1 MCLGK
6 GMGLVMKQKKNT
18 KILIILIIL
27 VLLIILVAGGVY
39 AYLVT
44 DLFRSDKDIFFKY
57 ASKLAD
63 KKQGLIDENL
73 SQYIEKKKTNAYT
86 NEAEF
91 KPNVTAKSGQSEFD
105 NVNKFNASFTG
116 KVDKTNSKSEQNV
129 SLNYSDSVKFPVNY
143 RKIDNETGLQT
154 DYVGNKYI
162 VLDTENTSNLAN
174 SSETQEIE
182 TDINSLEKITQLN
195 LSETEKDQI
204 INTYMQVL
212 TENLTTDKFSKIT
225 DSNKKGYKL
234 QLTGDDIKNIETKL
248 LETLKNDQTT
258 LDKLN
263 EYLKEQKNSAK
274 ITSNTIDRAI
284 KNISNQDLENE
295 KLEITLFVSKGK
307 VDNITIE
314 TNEIKLEIAKTE
326 NNNIAQYNINFEV
339 LQNNNQE
346 AISKILVIA
355 KYEGLKEKQKVSES
369 YEIELANEEITY
381 DYKIDNNVSFGEGIE
396 IEDFSNSNSMKLA
409 DYDEEKVATF
419 MQAVFARIE
428 QTNKKQMEE
437 LGVEENLITKMFPS
451 LAETFP
457 MSQDGQGDEETINNF
472 NQKFEM
478 YASTNL
484 QGTTVKGLITTIS
497 TNNGINSSSD
507 EDDGSDDEQD
517 TTKSK
522 YEIKEINYNGEEY
535 DVNQQNITFIKSD
548 VAVDKYY
555 RVEFEKDQDTGVIY
569 RAVINEK

>member
-1 MCLGK
+1 
-6 GMGLVMKQKKNT
+6 MGLVMKQKKNT

-116 KVDKTNSKSEQNV
+116 KVDKTKSKSEQNV

-182 TDINSLEKITQLN
+182 TDINSLEEITQLN

-295 KLEITLFVSKGK
+295 KLEIILFVSKGK

-346 AISKILVIA
+346 AISKISVIA

-437 LGVEENLITKMFPS
+437 LGVEENPITKMFPS

-457 MSQDGQGDEETINNF
+457 MSQDGQGDEETINSF

>member
-1 MCLGK
+1 
-6 GMGLVMKQKKNT
+6 MGLVMKQKKNT

-39 AYLVT
+39 AYLAT

-162 VLDTENTSNLAN
+162 VLDTENTSDLAN

-258 LDKLN
+258 LDNLN

-346 AISKILVIA
+346 AISKISVIA

-437 LGVEENLITKMFPS
+437 LGVEENPITKMFPS

>member
-1 MCLGK
+1 
-6 GMGLVMKQKKNT
+6 MGLVMKQKKNT
-18 KILIILIIL
+18 KILMILIIL

-39 AYLVT
+39 AYLAT

-162 VLDTENTSNLAN
+162 VLDTENTGNLAN

-346 AISKILVIA
+346 AISKISVIA

-437 LGVEENLITKMFPS
+437 LGVEENPITKMFPS

>member
-1 MCLGK
+1 
-6 GMGLVMKQKKNT
+6 MGLVMKQKKNT
-18 KILIILIIL
+18 KILMILIIL
-27 VLLIILVAGGVY
+27 ALIIILVAGGIY
-39 AYLVT
+39 IYLAT
-44 DLFRSDKDIFFKY
+44 DLFRNNKDIFFKY
-57 ASKLAD
+57 ASKLVD
-63 KKQGLIDENL
+63 NKQGLIDENL

-86 NEAEF
+86 NEGEF
-91 KPNVTAKSGQSEFD
+91 KPNVTAKNGQSEFD
-105 NVNKFNASFTG
+105 SVNQFNVSFTG
-116 KVDKTNSKSEQNV
+116 KVDNANSKSEQNI

-143 RKIDNETGLQT
+143 RKTNNKIGLQT
-154 DYVGNKYI
+154 DYVGSKYI
-162 VLDTENTSNLAN
+162 MFDTENTSNFEN

-182 TDINSLEKITQLN
+182 TDIKNLEKITQLN
-195 LSETEKDQI
+195 LSEIEKNQI
-204 INTYMQVL
+204 ISTYMQIITDSL
-212 TENLTTDKFSKIT
+212 TPEKFSKIT

-234 QLTGDDIKNIETKL
+234 QLTGEDIKNICTKL

-274 ITSNTIDRAI
+274 ITSSDIDREI
-284 KNISNQDLENE
+284 KSISDQDLENE

-314 TNEIKLEIAKTE
+314 TNEGKLEIKKTG
-326 NNNIAQYNINFEV
+326 NNNLAQYGISIEA

-346 AISKILVIA
+346 AISKISIMA
-355 KYEGLKEKQKVSES
+355 KYEGLKEKQKVSEN
-369 YEIELANEEITY
+369 YEIEIANEEITY
-381 DYKIDNNVSFGEGIE
+381 DYKIDNNVNFSEGIE
-396 IEDFSNSNSMKLA
+396 IEDFSDNNSMNLT
-409 DYDEEKVATF
+409 DYDEEKVTTF
-419 MQAVFARIE
+419 MQAVFTRIE
-428 QTNKKQMEE
+428 QTNQKQMEE
-437 LGVEENLITKMFPS
+437 LGVEENPITKMFPPLLEMLS
-451 LAETFP
+451 V
-457 MSQDGQGDEETINNF
+457 SQDGQGDEETINSF

-497 TNNGINSSSD
+497 TNNGIDSSSD

-517 TTKSK
+517 TNKSK

-535 DVNQQNITFIKSD
+535 DVNQQNVTFIKSD
-548 VAVDKYY
+548 IAVDKYY

>member
-1 MCLGK
+1 
-6 GMGLVMKQKKNT
+6 MGLVMKQKKNT
-18 KILIILIIL
+18 KILMILIIL

-39 AYLVT
+39 AYLAT

-346 AISKILVIA
+346 AISKISVIA

-437 LGVEENLITKMFPS
+437 LGVEENPITKMFPS

>member
-1 MCLGK
+1 
-6 GMGLVMKQKKNT
+6 MGLVMKQKKNT
-18 KILIILIIL
+18 KILMILIIL

-346 AISKILVIA
+346 AISKISVIA

-437 LGVEENLITKMFPS
+437 LGVEENPITKMFPS

>member
-1 MCLGK
+1 
-6 GMGLVMKQKKNT
+6 MGLVMKQKKNT
-18 KILIILIIL
+18 KILMILIIL

-91 KPNVTAKSGQSEFD
+91 KPKVIAKSGQSEFD

-263 EYLKEQKNSAK
+263 EYLKEQKNLAK

-346 AISKILVIA
+346 AISKISVIA

-437 LGVEENLITKMFPS
+437 LGVEENPITKMFPS

-457 MSQDGQGDEETINNF
+457 MSQDGQGDEETINSF

>member
-1 MCLGK
+1 
-6 GMGLVMKQKKNT
+6 MGLVMKQKKNT

-162 VLDTENTSNLAN
+162 VLDTENTSSLAN

-346 AISKILVIA
+346 AISKISVIA

-437 LGVEENLITKMFPS
+437 LGVEENPITKMFPS

>member
-1 MCLGK
+1 
-6 GMGLVMKQKKNT
+6 MGLVMKQKKNT
-18 KILIILIIL
+18 KILMILIIL

-91 KPNVTAKSGQSEFD
+91 KPKVTAKSGQSEFD

-346 AISKILVIA
+346 AISKISVIA

-437 LGVEENLITKMFPS
+437 LGVEENPITKMFPS

-457 MSQDGQGDEETINNF
+457 MSQDGQGDEETINSF

>member
-1 MCLGK
+1 
-6 GMGLVMKQKKNT
+6 MGLVMKQKKNT

-105 NVNKFNASFTG
+105 NVNKFNASSTG

-346 AISKILVIA
+346 AISKISVIA

-437 LGVEENLITKMFPS
+437 LGVEENPITKMFPS

-457 MSQDGQGDEETINNF
+457 MSQDGQGDKETINNF

>member
-1 MCLGK
+1 
-6 GMGLVMKQKKNT
+6 MGLVMKQKKNT
-18 KILIILIIL
+18 KILMILIIL
-27 VLLIILVAGGVY
+27 VLIIILVAGGIY
-39 AYLVT
+39 IYLAT
-44 DLFRSDKDIFFKY
+44 DLFRNNKDIFFKY
-57 ASKLAD
+57 ASKLVD
-63 KKQGLIDENL
+63 NKQGLIDENL

-86 NEAEF
+86 NEGEF
-91 KPNVTAKSGQSEFD
+91 KPNVTAKNGQSEFD
-105 NVNKFNASFTG
+105 SVNQFNVSFTG
-116 KVDKTNSKSEQNV
+116 KVDNANSKSEQNI

-143 RKIDNETGLQT
+143 RKTNNKIGLQT
-154 DYVGNKYI
+154 DYVGSKYI
-162 VLDTENTSNLAN
+162 MFDTENTSSFEN

-182 TDINSLEKITQLN
+182 TDIKNLEKITQLN
-195 LSETEKDQI
+195 LSEIEKNQI
-204 INTYMQVL
+204 ISTYMQIITDSL
-212 TENLTTDKFSKIT
+212 TPEKFSKIT

-234 QLTGDDIKNIETKL
+234 QLTGEDIKNIWTKL

-274 ITSNTIDRAI
+274 ITSSDIDREI
-284 KNISNQDLENE
+284 KSISDQDLENE

-314 TNEIKLEIAKTE
+314 TNEGKLEIKKTG
-326 NNNIAQYNINFEV
+326 NNNLAQYGISIET

-346 AISKILVIA
+346 AISKISIIA
-355 KYEGLKEKQKVSES
+355 KYEGLKEKQKVSEN
-369 YEIELANEEITY
+369 YEIEIANEEITY
-381 DYKIDNNVSFGEGIE
+381 DYKIDNNVSFSEGIE
-396 IEDFSNSNSMKLA
+396 VEDFSDNNSMNLA
-409 DYDEEKVATF
+409 DYDEEKITAF
-419 MQAVFARIE
+419 MQAVFTRIE
-428 QTNKKQMEE
+428 QTNQKQMEE
-437 LGVEENLITKMFPS
+437 LGVEENPITKMFPPLLEMLS
-451 LAETFP
+451 V
-457 MSQDGQGDEETINNF
+457 SQDGQGDEETINSF

-497 TNNGINSSSD
+497 TNNGIDSSSD

-517 TTKSK
+517 TNKSK

-535 DVNQQNITFIKSD
+535 DVNQQNVTFIKSD
-548 VAVDKYY
+548 IAVDKYY

>member
-1 MCLGK
+1 
-6 GMGLVMKQKKNT
+6 MGLVMKQKKNT
-18 KILIILIIL
+18 KILMILIIL
-27 VLLIILVAGGVY
+27 ALIVILVAGGIY
-39 AYLVT
+39 IYLAT
-44 DLFRSDKDIFFKY
+44 DLFRNNKDIFFKY
-57 ASKLAD
+57 ASKLVD
-63 KKQGLIDENL
+63 NKQGLIDENL

-86 NEAEF
+86 NEGEL
-91 KPNVTAKSGQSEFD
+91 KPNVTAKNGQSEFD
-105 NVNKFNASFTG
+105 SVNQFNVSFTG
-116 KVDKTNSKSEQNV
+116 KVDNANSKSEQNI

-143 RKIDNETGLQT
+143 RKTNNKIGLQT
-154 DYVGNKYI
+154 DYVGSKYI
-162 VLDTENTSNLAN
+162 MFDTENTSNFEN

-182 TDINSLEKITQLN
+182 TDIKNLEKITQLN
-195 LSETEKDQI
+195 LSEIEKNQI
-204 INTYMQVL
+204 ISTYMQIITDSL
-212 TENLTTDKFSKIT
+212 TPEKFSKIT

-234 QLTGDDIKNIETKL
+234 QLTGEDIKNIWTKL

-274 ITSNTIDRAI
+274 ITSSDIDREI
-284 KNISNQDLENE
+284 KSISDQDLENE

-314 TNEIKLEIAKTE
+314 TNEDKLEIKKTG
-326 NNNIAQYNINFEV
+326 NNNLAQYGISIEA

-346 AISKILVIA
+346 AISKISIIA
-355 KYEGLKEKQKVSES
+355 KYEGLKEKQKVSEN
-369 YEIELANEEITY
+369 YEIEIANEEITY
-381 DYKIDNNVSFGEGIE
+381 DYKIDNNVNFSEGIE
-396 IEDFSNSNSMKLA
+396 IEDFSDNNSMNLT
-409 DYDEEKVATF
+409 DYDEEKVTAF
-419 MQAVFARIE
+419 MQAVFTRIE
-428 QTNKKQMEE
+428 QTNQKQMEE
-437 LGVEENLITKMFPS
+437 LGVEENPITKMFPPLLEMLS
-451 LAETFP
+451 V
-457 MSQDGQGDEETINNF
+457 SQDSQGDEETINSF

-497 TNNGINSSSD
+497 TNNGIDSSSD

-517 TTKSK
+517 TNKSK

-535 DVNQQNITFIKSD
+535 DVNQQNVTFIKGD

-569 RAVINEK
+569 RAVINVK

>member
-1 MCLGK
+1 
-6 GMGLVMKQKKNT
+6 MGLVMKQKKNT

-346 AISKILVIA
+346 AISKISVIA

-396 IEDFSNSNSMKLA
+396 IEDFSNSNSIKLA

-437 LGVEENLITKMFPS
+437 LGVEENPITKMFPS

>member
-1 MCLGK
+1 
-6 GMGLVMKQKKNT
+6 MGLVMKQKKNT
-18 KILIILIIL
+18 KILMILIIL

-91 KPNVTAKSGQSEFD
+91 KPKVTAKSGQSEFD

-263 EYLKEQKNSAK
+263 EYLKEQKNLAK

-346 AISKILVIA
+346 AISKISVIA

-437 LGVEENLITKMFPS
+437 LGVEENPITKMFPS

-457 MSQDGQGDEETINNF
+457 MSQDGQGDEETINSF

>member
-1 MCLGK
+1 
-6 GMGLVMKQKKNT
+6 MGLVMKQKKNT

-39 AYLVT
+39 AYLAT

-346 AISKILVIA
+346 AISKISVIA

-396 IEDFSNSNSMKLA
+396 IEDFSNSNSIKLA

-437 LGVEENLITKMFPS
+437 LGVEENPITKMFPS

>member
-1 MCLGK
+1 
-6 GMGLVMKQKKNT
+6 MGLVMKQKKNT

-263 EYLKEQKNSAK
+263 EYLKEQKN
-274 ITSNTIDRAI
+274 
-284 KNISNQDLENE
+284 
-295 KLEITLFVSKGK
+295 
-307 VDNITIE
+307 
-314 TNEIKLEIAKTE
+314 
-326 NNNIAQYNINFEV
+326 
-339 LQNNNQE
+339 
-346 AISKILVIA
+346 
-355 KYEGLKEKQKVSES
+355 
-369 YEIELANEEITY
+369 
-381 DYKIDNNVSFGEGIE
+381 
-396 IEDFSNSNSMKLA
+396 
-409 DYDEEKVATF
+409 
-419 MQAVFARIE
+419 
-428 QTNKKQMEE
+428 
-437 LGVEENLITKMFPS
+437 
-451 LAETFP
+451 
-457 MSQDGQGDEETINNF
+457 
-472 NQKFEM
+472 
-478 YASTNL
+478 
-484 QGTTVKGLITTIS
+484 
-497 TNNGINSSSD
+497 
-507 EDDGSDDEQD
+507 
-517 TTKSK
+517 
-522 YEIKEINYNGEEY
+522 
-535 DVNQQNITFIKSD
+535 
-548 VAVDKYY
+548 
-555 RVEFEKDQDTGVIY
+555 
-569 RAVINEK
+569 

>member
-1 MCLGK
+1 
-6 GMGLVMKQKKNT
+6 MGLVMKQKKNT
-18 KILIILIIL
+18 KILMILIIL

-39 AYLVT
+39 AYLAT

-86 NEAEF
+86 NEGEF

-162 VLDTENTSNLAN
+162 VLDTENTSSLAN

-274 ITSNTIDRAI
+274 ITSNAIDRAI

-295 KLEITLFVSKGK
+295 KLEIILFVSKGK

-346 AISKILVIA
+346 SISKISIIA

-428 QTNKKQMEE
+428 QTNQKQMEE
-437 LGVEENLITKMFPS
+437 LGVEENPITKMFPS

-457 MSQDGQGDEETINNF
+457 MSQDSQGDEETINSF

-507 EDDGSDDEQD
+507 EDDGSDDKQD

>member
-1 MCLGK
+1 
-6 GMGLVMKQKKNT
+6 MGLVMKQKKNT

-346 AISKILVIA
+346 AISKISVIA

-437 LGVEENLITKMFPS
+437 LGVEENPITKMFPS

>member
-1 MCLGK
+1 
-6 GMGLVMKQKKNT
+6 MGLVMKQKKNT
-18 KILIILIIL
+18 KILMILIIL

-39 AYLVT
+39 AYLAT

-91 KPNVTAKSGQSEFD
+91 KPNVTAKSGQSKFD

-346 AISKILVIA
+346 AISKISIIA

-437 LGVEENLITKMFPS
+437 LGVEENPITKMFPS

>member
-1 MCLGK
+1 
-6 GMGLVMKQKKNT
+6 MGLVMKQKKNT

-346 AISKILVIA
+346 AISKISVIA

-369 YEIELANEEITY
+369 YEIKLANEEITY

-428 QTNKKQMEE
+428 QTNQKQMEE
-437 LGVEENLITKMFPS
+437 LGVEENPITKMFPS
-451 LAETFP
+451 LAETLP
-457 MSQDGQGDEETINNF
+457 MSQDGQGDEETINSF

-548 VAVDKYY
+548 VAVDKCY